1 MNARLHSMYR
11 PIQAAGRV
19 AAYRYVEMMPS
30 PFLKPFVACYW
41 ASEPI
46 NSAEDSSAAA
56 SFEAA
61 VDRVLPDACT
71 DLLFE
76 HDLKDNRFCIHYCGM
91 FDHPFPIRYDENRP
105 VRKFGVRFFPGG
117 AYPFVQAPLCEFANQ
132 HLDLDLIWPRIA
144 GEIGERIFQ
153 AASLDAKVRIVEHY
167 LISAAKTTGE
177 AIVSVMANL
186 LYRVFASKGTAS
198 VGELAESE
206 LIGVRQLNRKFE
218 RYIGLSPKTFSK
230 IVRFQAVIED
240 IVESPETDWR
250 YVALKRGFFD
260 QAHLI
265 HDFNQFYGATPSVAA
280 AEYRRMSDFYN
291 PLRL

>member
-61 VDRVLPDACT
+61 VERVLPDACT
-71 DLLFE
+71 DILFE
-76 HDLKDNRFCIHYCGM
+76 HDLKDNRFRIRYCGM
-91 FDHPFPIRYDENRP
+91 FDHPFPILYDEKRP

-117 AYPFVQAPLCEFANQ
+117 AYPFIQTPLSEFANR
-132 HLDLDLIWPRIA
+132 HLDLGLLWPQMA

-153 AASLDAKVRIVEHY
+153 AASLDAKVRIMEHY
-167 LISAAKTTGE
+167 LISAGTLTGE
-177 AIVSVMANL
+177 VQDSLMANL
-186 LYRVFASKGTAS
+186 LYRIFASKGTAS

-206 LIGVRQLNRKFE
+206 VISVRQLNRKFE
-218 RYIGLSPKTFSK
+218 RYIGLSPKTFSQ
-230 IVRFQAVIED
+230 IVRFQTVIGD
-240 IVESPETDWR
+240 IVKSWETDWR
-250 YVALKRGFFD
+250 YVALNRGFFD

-265 HDFNQFYGATPSVAA
+265 HDFHQFYGASPSVAA